1 MKLNY
6 FYLLGVTL
14 CISCQSEQSDFD
26 VGLNTELTPIKEK
39 VIVNTVGNK
48 SPNFI
53 FKVTHAELTNFI
65 SGGNKAKSRSG
76 ENNICSVS
84 PVVYK
89 GDTIMYLVNGESCWT
104 LYSVDKRMPIILA
117 ENKKC
122 NTTSEEL
129 LANEAIAFWI
139 EDIAEQVKYLRT
151 STDYDNQSES
161 LEEWA
166 QYDQRIVRAASDEN
180 NPDDYDWII
189 YETEE
194 KGTETVVKDHL
205 MATAWHQSAP
215 FNTLSPLKSNSLTE
229 RCPAGCGA
237 VAVAQYLYY
246 MNSAKNMG
254 LKMPTEGYCLGNYDN
269 MELYFTN
276 MQDTRT
282 YEPAL
287 TDNYFLY
294 TDAEFKLA
302 ALMIGYVG
310 YELGTK
316 YGDSGSSVTI
326 SDMRGYLAK
335 LGLKTAYED
344 LDENQLY
351 ALRDFWC
358 LPSILYAKNGNG
370 VGHLWVCDGMK
381 YTLEHYDEIWANISD
396 SAYIAN
402 NYQLPAGTKMIRKSK
417 QRRKN
422 QLFLMNWG
430 WNTQADPNQNDVDY
444 TFWNVKDS
452 WPAGLNKNR
461 KMIYYLPLLQ

>member
-1 MKLNY
+1 MKPRLI
-6 FYLLGVTL
+6 YLLTVPL
-14 CISCQSEQSDFD
+14 WISCQNEQFEINQETGNE
-26 VGLNTELTPIKEK
+26 VACIKEK
-39 VIVNTVGNK
+39 VMVHSGVNN
-48 SPNFI
+48 NLNEI
-53 FKVTHAELTNFI
+53 FKVTSGDLAYFI
-65 SGGNKAKSRSG
+65 SEENNAKSRSG
-76 ENNICSVS
+76 ANGSCNIS
-84 PVVYK
+84 PVVYQ
-89 GDTIMYLVNGESCWT
+89 GDTIMYLSNGESCWT
-104 LYSVDKRMPIILA
+104 LYSVDKRMPVILA
-117 ENKKC
+117 ENTKG

-139 EDIAEQVKYLRT
+139 KDIAEQVKYLRT

-166 QYDQRIVRAASDEN
+166 QYDQRIVRVASDEN

-194 KGTETVVKDHL
+194 QGTETVEKEHL
-205 MATAWHQSAP
+205 MSTAWHQSYP
-215 FNTLSPLKSNSLTE
+215 FNTLSPFKSNSLTE
-229 RCPAGCGA
+229 RCPSGCGA

-246 MNSAKNMG
+246 MNGAKNMG

-269 MELYFTN
+269 MQLHFTN

-344 LDENQLY
+344 LNENQLY

-358 LPSILYAKNGNG
+358 LPTILYAKNG
-370 VGHLWVCDGMK
+370 D
-381 YTLEHYDEIWANISD
+381 
-396 SAYIAN
+396 
-402 NYQLPAGTKMIRKSK
+402 
-417 QRRKN
+417 
-422 QLFLMNWG
+422 
-430 WNTQADPNQNDVDY
+430 DV
-444 TFWNVKDS
+444 
-452 WPAGLNKNR
+452 
-461 KMIYYLPLLQ
+461 